1 MPTKTEINEFSMM
14 IDELAEILRL
24 SRMET
29 IIHHC
34 EQTGMELELAS
45 SLISTA
51 LKAKIREEAEEL
63 NLLKD
68 STKSKLPI

>member
-1 MPTKTEINEFSMM
+1 MPTKTEINDFSVM
-14 IDELAEILRL
+14 IDELAEILHL
-24 SRMET
+24 SRMDT

-34 EQTGMELELAS
+34 EQTGMDIELAS

>member
-1 MPTKTEINEFSMM
+1 MPTKTEINDFSVM

-24 SRMET
+24 SRMDT
-29 IIHHC
+29 IINHC
-34 EQTGMELELAS
+34 EQTGMEIELAS

-68 STKSKLPI
+68 SNKSKLPL

>member
-1 MPTKTEINEFSMM
+1 
-14 IDELAEILRL
+14 
-24 SRMET
+24 
-29 IIHHC
+29 
-34 EQTGMELELAS
+34 MELELAS